1 MPEAPRRAAP
11 GGLIRTGVLRRLILA
26 VAVGSLLL
34 AIPPAT
40 SAAGS
45 VTLTTPYPAVA
56 VPPGEKVSFT
66 INVQT
71 DVSDQVDLSVAD
83 VPEGWIASL
92 RGEGFVVDGVQ
103 TTGDDPVEL
112 TLDVTVP
119 EGATTATGRVVVNAR
134 SGAARDSLAL
144 DIRVEETAAG
154 QVSLESDFPVIDGA
168 ADSTF
173 TFSVRL
179 TNDTAEDLTFSLSA
193 TTVAPGWTVEARP
206 SGQAQAASANVTA
219 GGNTTVNVTAT
230 PAEGTEAGDY
240 PIVLQAVSP
249 DQTAEAELT
258 ARVIGNFDLN
268 VTTQNGVLST
278 SGNAGSTIDQTI
290 VVENTGSGPLEN
302 VALSGTAPS
311 GWTVT
316 FDPPAINVPAGAQEN
331 TATSVA
337 HIVPSS
343 DAIAGDYQVTVRA
356 SNDLANGEAD
366 IRVTVETSLL
376 WGIVGV
382 ALIILVIVGL
392 GYVFRRYGR
401 R

>member
-1 MPEAPRRAAP
+1 
-11 GGLIRTGVLRRLILA
+11 V
-26 VAVGSLLL
+26 S
-34 AIPPAT
+34 
-40 SAAGS
+40 
-45 VTLTTPYPAVA
+45 LTTPYPAVA
-56 VPPGEKVSFT
+56 VPPGEKVSFK

-71 DVSDQVDLSVAD
+71 DVSDRVDLSVAD
-83 VPEGWIASL
+83 VPDGWIASL

-103 TTGDDPVEL
+103 TTGTKPVEL

-119 EGATTATGRVVVNAR
+119 DGAAAGTGRVVVNAR
-134 SGAARDSLAL
+134 SGAARDSLSL
-144 DIRVEETAAG
+144 DIRVEEGAAG
-154 QVSLESDFPVIDGA
+154 EVSMSSDFPIIEGA
-168 ADSTF
+168 AGATF

-179 TNDTAEDLTFSLSA
+179 NNDTAEDLTFSLSA
-193 TTVAPGWTVEARP
+193 TGPVGWDAQARP
-206 SGQAQAASANVTA
+206 SGQSQAASANVTA

-230 PAEGTEAGDY
+230 APDGTEAGDY
-240 PIVLQAVSP
+240 PITVQAVGP
-249 DQTAEAELT
+249 DSTAETDLT
-258 ARVIGNFDLN
+258 ARVIGNFDLT

-290 VVENTGSGPLEN
+290 VVQNTGSGPLEN
-302 VALSGTAPS
+302 VALAGTAPS

-316 FDPPAINVPAGAQEN
+316 FDPPNVNVPAGEQN

-337 HIVPSS
+337 HIVPSG
-343 DAIAGDYQVTVRA
+343 DAIAGDYQVKVRA

-376 WGIVGV
+376 WGIVGI

>member
-1 MPEAPRRAAP
+1 M
-11 GGLIRTGVLRRLILA
+11 
-26 VAVGSLLL
+26 
-34 AIPPAT
+34 
-40 SAAGS
+40 
-45 VTLTTPYPAVA
+45 A
-56 VPPGEKVSFT
+56 VPPGEKVSFK

-71 DVSDQVDLSVAD
+71 DVSDRVDLSVAD

-103 TTGDDPVEL
+103 TTGNDPVEL

-119 EGATTATGRVVVNAR
+119 EGAASRRPAASWSTPGPARPATR
-134 SGAARDSLAL
+134 STL

-316 FDPPAINVPAGAQEN
+316 FDPPAVNVPAGDEEN

-343 DAIAGDYQVTVRA
+343 RCDRRRLPGDGARLERPGQ
-356 SNDLANGEAD
+356 
-366 IRVTVETSLL
+366 
-376 WGIVGV
+376 W
-382 ALIILVIVGL
+382 
-392 GYVFRRYGR
+392 
-401 R
+401 

>member
-1 MPEAPRRAAP
+1 M
-11 GGLIRTGVLRRLILA
+11 
-26 VAVGSLLL
+26 
-34 AIPPAT
+34 
-40 SAAGS
+40 
-45 VTLTTPYPAVA
+45 
-56 VPPGEKVSFT
+56 
-66 INVQT
+66 
-71 DVSDQVDLSVAD
+71 
-83 VPEGWIASL
+83 
-92 RGEGFVVDGVQ
+92 
-103 TTGDDPVEL
+103 
-112 TLDVTVP
+112 
-119 EGATTATGRVVVNAR
+119 
-134 SGAARDSLAL
+134 
-144 DIRVEETAAG
+144 
-154 QVSLESDFPVIDGA
+154 
-168 ADSTF
+168 
-173 TFSVRL
+173 RL

-240 PIVLQAVSP
+240 PIVLQAVGP